1 MTEKEGKTES
11 AGSGGGGRQCFDYFT
26 EKERALG
33 YAREAVRQALVNID
47 AVAAPA
53 GAMPVVLGS
62 GWPGVLLHEAVAQ
75 VRNIMDS
82 SSMKR
87 KN

>member
-62 GWPGVLLHEAVAQ
+62 GWPKDLVKVSLFSWNNTLKLH
-75 VRNIMDS
+75 NW
-82 SSMKR
+82 K
-87 KN
+87 KL